1 MIANRDPPYAQRLST
16 KKEMVE
22 PKQQA
27 TIREAAEAANMRRIT
42 SLGTAQREALA
53 AAAEAKRREVNL
65 EFKLDLERA
74 SLKVARKGF
83 ERQRART
90 AQDYKAQLARL
101 ADASRQSRK
110 LRPCRTQRHR
120 TSVIDTSATELEK
133 ENLQEELKELKDA
146 LARVKKECERS
157 KEECE
162 SSKEATQGHQEEC
175 EQLRNDLVNARN
187 ESDSVR
193 TELENTQRGLEQ
205 AKQELEQSKREIAQM
220 TGERGAFFSV
230 PDSCNFRLTLRWKRA
245 ACSPEHDEETRS
257 EASIDSALEPLFGTS
272 PALSR
277 KLIEVMEEFGEFP
290 FFPLCTA

>member
-90 AQDYKAQLARL
+90 AQDHKAQLARL
-101 ADASRQSRK
+101 ADASRQS
-110 LRPCRTQRHR
+110 Q
-120 TSVIDTSATELEK
+120 LEK

-220 TGERGAFFSV
+220 TGER
-230 PDSCNFRLTLRWKRA
+230 